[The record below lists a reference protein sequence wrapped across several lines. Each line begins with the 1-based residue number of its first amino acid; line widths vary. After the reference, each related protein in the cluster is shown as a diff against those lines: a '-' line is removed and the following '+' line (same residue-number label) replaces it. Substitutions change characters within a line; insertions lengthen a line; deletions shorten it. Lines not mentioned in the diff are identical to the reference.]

1 MRTLRKAVSV
11 LIILGTISNGVHAT
25 DFCKRL
31 PMDPEVPAGLDGSYE
46 IVGRNS
52 ASGVAYTGTLVLGIG
67 RNSYAVTR
75 TTDRGT
81 VNGDAWMESCGIDKV
96 KALIVRYY
104 TKPVTEMHC
113 TFTADGD
120 NYYRATCRTHQ
131 IGRQK
136 FGLEAWFQNH

>member
-1 MRTLRKAVSV
+1 MVK
-11 LIILGTISNGVHAT
+11 H
-25 DFCKRL
+25 
-31 PMDPEVPAGLDGSYE
+31 E

-52 ASGVAYTGTLVLGIG
+52 AAAFTGTLVLGIG

-81 VNGDAWMESCGIDKV
+81 VNGDAWMELRNRQG

-120 NYYRATCRTHQ
+120 NYYRATCRTHPT
-131 IGRQK
+131 GRQK
-136 FGLEAWFQNH
+136 FGLEARFRTIEIP